1 MRKLLC
7 STFSDYNLVPIY
19 LWWRETRQNGKRIP
33 ECFLTDCS
41 SKCSSNMQNT
51 RSSHRRCYVKK
62 VFLKISKKLQENTCA
77 RVSFLIKL
85 QSSGLQLHLKK
96 DSGTSVFLWILK
108 IFSEHLFLQ
117 NTSGRLLLEYKL
129 YVELTTV
136 KASLDI
142 ICTSFT
148 LTHLFPMHPF
158 STPWKHQRTVRFQKT
173 VRFSDVFRA

>member
-1 MRKLLC
+1 MRQLLR
-7 STFSDYNLVPIY
+7 STFSDYNLVPIH

-33 ECFLTDCS
+33 EFFLTDCS
-41 SKCSSNMQNT
+41 SKCSNMQNT

-62 VFLKISKKLQENTCA
+62 VFLKISKKITEKHLCQSLFFNKVAEFRPAT
-77 RVSFLIKL
+77 SF
-85 QSSGLQLHLKK
+85 KK
-96 DSGTSVFLWILK
+96 RLAQVFSCEFLK
-108 IFSEHLFLQ
+108 IVSEHLFLQ

-129 YVELTTV
+129 YVKLTTV

-148 LTHLFPMHPF
+148 LTHLFPMYPF
-158 STPWKHQRTVRFQKT
+158 STSWKHQRTVRFQKT